1 MGNWCLDN
9 KNFRKGVLILVD
21 SCTTTHGVS
30 NHVFSFAKVAPSMQP
45 VAGTTAVEKNQYQ

>member
-21 SCTTTHGVS
+21 SCTTTYGVS